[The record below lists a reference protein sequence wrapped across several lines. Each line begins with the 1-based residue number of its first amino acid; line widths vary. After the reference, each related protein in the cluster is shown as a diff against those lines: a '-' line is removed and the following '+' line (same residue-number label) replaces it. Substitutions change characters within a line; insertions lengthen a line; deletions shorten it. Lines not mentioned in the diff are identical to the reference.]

1 MDNTFSSTI
10 LYTEHFENSG
20 IAACDIVILQM
31 IIKELHERYFFMV
44 KILYIQRYKYQ

>member
-20 IAACDIVILQM
+20 IAACDIVCSYCSELQTG
-31 IIKELHERYFFMV
+31 
-44 KILYIQRYKYQ
+44 YKGCNE